1 MVLLPNLTRVLR
13 RGLTPIA
20 PHFPHSLIPPH
31 LFFPLFYRDDDCIS
45 SSPSSVSCADAYL
58 GSNGIYGKV
67 SEYLYNFCFHYASFF
82 RIGLSL
88 LSERA
93 RIYVRLLKIKC
104 NHITLKLNGDIIL
117 MTVFFD
123 NRREEYVDMYIDKYR
138 PVDSTTDG
146 GPECQFQFTMPL
158 WIKKECNPKLEYL
171 GMETRDNVD
180 NDLLLNGLNAV
191 QMPIR
196 TDRTFRV
203 LGNVK
208 QLGLWEKINFEFDIT
223 RVDGRTA
230 TIRISKYTKV
240 CFYVWP
246 KSTNDATN
254 NEPNQSSFT
263 RKLSRLS
270 SFYNSCIERF
280 K

>member
-1 MVLLPNLTRVLR
+1 
-13 RGLTPIA
+13 
-20 PHFPHSLIPPH
+20 
-31 LFFPLFYRDDDCIS
+31 
-45 SSPSSVSCADAYL
+45 
-58 GSNGIYGKV
+58 
-67 SEYLYNFCFHYASFF
+67 
-82 RIGLSL
+82 
-88 LSERA
+88 
-93 RIYVRLLKIKC
+93 
-104 NHITLKLNGDIIL
+104 
-117 MTVFFD
+117 
-123 NRREEYVDMYIDKYR
+123 
-138 PVDSTTDG
+138 
-146 GPECQFQFTMPL
+146 
-158 WIKKECNPKLEYL
+158 
-171 GMETRDNVD
+171 METRDNVD